1 MQGNLYCLVFFLN
14 LGVVVHKWDQE
25 ETEREVGIYSHFQQ
39 VSVTEISPELET
51 LDFSVLRLG
60 LCSGT
65 SKIYTHNLDG
75 LRLCM
80 TLVKSLL
87 LSGP

>member
-14 LGVVVHKWDQE
+14 LGVVVNKWDQG
-25 ETEREVGIYSHFQQ
+25 ETEREVGGYSHFQQ
-39 VSVTEISPELET
+39 VSGTEIAPELET

-65 SKIYTHNLDG
+65 GKIYTHNLDG
-75 LRLCM
+75 L
-80 TLVKSLL
+80 
-87 LSGP
+87 